1 MNRVELYRS
10 YAAECVRL
18 ARQATNPTDKTL
30 LLEMADKWMRM
41 AQRAEAA
48 TDAADDAAEDE

>member
-18 ARQATNPTDKTL
+18 ARQATNPADKTL

-41 AQRAEAA
+41 AQRTEAA
-48 TDAADDAAEDE
+48 TDADDAAEDG

>member
-18 ARQATNPTDKTL
+18 ARHSSNPTDKTL
-30 LLEMADKWMRM
+30 LLEMAESWIRM
-41 AQRAEAA
+41 AERAEAR
-48 TDAADDAAEDE
+48 TDAEDAEKDG

>member
-18 ARQATNPTDKTL
+18 ARQGTNPTDKTL

-41 AQRAEAA
+41 AQSVEAR
-48 TDAADDAAEDE
+48 TDDPDDAAEDE